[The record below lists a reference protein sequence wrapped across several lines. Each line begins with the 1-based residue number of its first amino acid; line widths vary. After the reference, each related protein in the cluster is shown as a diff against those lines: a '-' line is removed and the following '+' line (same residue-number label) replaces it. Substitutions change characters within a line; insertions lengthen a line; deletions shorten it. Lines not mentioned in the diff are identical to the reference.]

1 MPAKAVAKTST
12 KKAKTPKAV
21 AHKAD
26 GFSTLR
32 KSITP
37 GTVAIVLAGR
47 FRGKRAIVLK
57 QLPKNGPLVISGPF
71 KLNGV
76 PLRRID
82 SRYIIATSTKI
93 DIAGVDTSKIT
104 VETFKRAAAEKRV
117 KGEGE
122 FMGDKA
128 KKAAEQT
135 AKKTSG
141 ATKKSVGANGGKV
154 SDERRTLQKTIDAAL
169 VAALKKDTLGKQ
181 KAGYLKSVF
190 TVKPGDAPHRLK
202 W

>member
-1 MPAKAVAKTST
+1 MPKVAKAKSV
-12 KKAKTPKAV
+12 KAV
-21 AHKAD
+21 SHKSEA
-26 GFSTLR
+26 FSTLR

-37 GTVAIVLAGR
+37 GTIAIMLAGR
-47 FRGKRAIVLK
+47 FRGKRAVVLK

-76 PLRRID
+76 PLRRVD

-93 DIAGVDTSKIT
+93 DIAGVDTTKIT
-104 VETFKRAAAEKRV
+104 PETFKRATAEKRV

-128 KKAAEQT
+128 KKAAEKT

-141 ATKKSVGANGGKV
+141 ASKKSAGINGGKV
-154 SDERRTLQKTIDAAL
+154 SDERRALQKTIDAAL
-169 VAALKKDTLGKQ
+169 VAALKKDSLGKQ

-190 TVKPGDAPHRLK
+190 TVKPGDAPHRMK